1 MDPGPIFH
9 VTKMIKNKSL
19 HPHLGWK
26 RGGGRGRVKEG
37 GRGGGLLSVTASII
51 ILFHPRFH
59 NLVIIGFGHSIGL
72 FVFSYSQ
79 FSQFRLQSSNLFFG
93 ISL

>member
-1 MDPGPIFH
+1 MEARAGAGARAG
-9 VTKMIKNKSL
+9 K
-19 HPHLGWK
+19 
-26 RGGGRGRVKEG
+26 GRGRG
-37 GRGGGLLSVTASII
+37 WGLLSVTASII